1 MAATV
6 KRRGLEDA
14 AQVGQE
20 GEPVLGIAADE
31 ERRRALFDELDDGLL
46 RLAGEG
52 GDRAGLAVAGHAV
65 VGSHD
70 HDHIR

>member
-1 MAATV
+1 
-6 KRRGLEDA
+6 
-14 AQVGQE
+14 
-20 GEPVLGIAADE
+20 VLGIAADE
-31 ERRRALFDELDDGLL
+31 ERRHALFDELDDGFL